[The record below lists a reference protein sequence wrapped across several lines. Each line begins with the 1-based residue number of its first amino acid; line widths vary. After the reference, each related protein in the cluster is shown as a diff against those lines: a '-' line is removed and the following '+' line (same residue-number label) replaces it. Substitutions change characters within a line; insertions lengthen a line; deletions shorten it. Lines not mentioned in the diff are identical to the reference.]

1 MKKIVSV
8 FLLATVAGIAFA
20 VPPASA
26 QEQQV
31 EVTQKDAEN
40 AARSVTR
47 YCKIL
52 ITRMDGII
60 EDKWATQDLQDLA
73 AVWDSLNCHEVFG
86 VDERIRWLV
95 R

>member
-8 FLLATVAGIAFA
+8 FLLAAVAGIAFA
-20 VPPASA
+20 VPPASS
-26 QEQQV
+26 QERQA

-40 AARSVTR
+40 AARSVAR

-52 ITRMDGII
+52 ITRIEGII

-73 AVWDSLNCHEVFG
+73 VVWDSMNCHEVFG
-86 VDERIRWLV
+86 VDERIRWIV

>member
-1 MKKIVSV
+1 MQNIVSA
-8 FLLATVAGIAFA
+8 FLLAAVAGIAFA
-20 VPPASA
+20 VPPASS
-26 QEQQV
+26 QEQQP

-40 AARSVTR
+40 AARSVAR

-73 AVWDSLNCHEVFG
+73 VVWDSLNCHEVFG
-86 VDERIRWLV
+86 VDERIRWMV

>member
-1 MKKIVSV
+1 MKKIISV
-8 FLLATVAGIAFA
+8 FLLAAVMGIVFA
-20 VPPASA
+20 IPPASS
-26 QEQQV
+26 QEQKA

-40 AARSVTR
+40 AARSVAR

-52 ITRMDGII
+52 ITRMEKLI
-60 EDKWATQDLQDLA
+60 EDNWATQDLQDLA
-73 AVWDSLNCHEVFG
+73 VVWDSLNCHEVFG

>member
-8 FLLATVAGIAFA
+8 YLLAAVTGIAFTIS
-20 VPPASA
+20 PASS
-26 QEQQV
+26 QEQKA
-31 EVTQKDAEN
+31 EVTQADAEN
-40 AARSVTR
+40 AARSVAR

-52 ITRMDGII
+52 ITRMEDLI
-60 EDKWATQDLQDLA
+60 EDNWATQDLQDLA
-73 AVWDSLNCHEVFG
+73 VVWDSLNCHEVFG

>member
-1 MKKIVSV
+1 MQNIVSA
-8 FLLATVAGIAFA
+8 FLLAAVAGIAFA
-20 VPPASA
+20 VPPASS
-26 QEQQV
+26 QEQQP

-40 AARSVTR
+40 AARSVAR

-52 ITRMDGII
+52 IARMDGII

-73 AVWDSLNCHEVFG
+73 VVWDSLNCHEVFG

>member
-8 FLLATVAGIAFA
+8 FLLATVAGITLA
-20 VPPASA
+20 VPPASS
-26 QEQQV
+26 QEKRA
-31 EVTQKDAEN
+31 EVTQEDVEN
-40 AARSVTR
+40 AARSVAR

-52 ITRMDGII
+52 ITRIEGII

-73 AVWDSLNCHEVFG
+73 VVWDSLNCHEVFG

>member
-1 MKKIVSV
+1 MNKIVSV
-8 FLLATVAGIAFA
+8 FLIATVAGVAFA
-20 VPPASA
+20 VPSVSS
-26 QEQQV
+26 QEQQA

-73 AVWDSLNCHEVFG
+73 VVWDSLNCHEVFG
-86 VDERIRWLV
+86 VDERVCWLV

>member
-1 MKKIVSV
+1 MKKNVSV
-8 FLLATVAGIAFA
+8 FLLVAVAGIAFA
-20 VPPASA
+20 VPPAA
-26 QEQQV
+26 TQEQQA
-31 EVTQKDAEN
+31 EVTQKDAET
-40 AARSVTR
+40 AARSVAR

-73 AVWDSLNCHEVFG
+73 VVWDSLNCHEVFG

>member
-1 MKKIVSV
+1 MKKIAPV

-20 VPPASA
+20 VPPASS
-26 QEQQV
+26 QERQA

-40 AARSVTR
+40 AARSVAR

-73 AVWDSLNCHEVFG
+73 VVWDSLNCHEVFG

>member
-1 MKKIVSV
+1 MKKLYLV
-8 FLLATVAGIAFA
+8 FALAAVAGITVAI
-20 VPPASA
+20 PPVSS
-26 QEQQV
+26 QEKQA
-31 EVTQKDAEN
+31 EVTQEDAEN
-40 AARSVTR
+40 AARSVAR

-73 AVWDSLNCHEVFG
+73 VVWDSLNCHEVFG

>member
-1 MKKIVSV
+1 MKKIASV
-8 FLLATVAGIAFA
+8 FLLATVAGITLAT
-20 VPPASA
+20 PPASS
-26 QEQQV
+26 QEQPA
-31 EVTQKDAEN
+31 EVTQKDAEK
-40 AARSVTR
+40 AARSVAR

-73 AVWDSLNCHEVFG
+73 VVCDSLNCHEVFG
-86 VDERIRWLV
+86 VDERIRWMV

>member
-1 MKKIVSV
+1 MKKIVSIL
-8 FLLATVAGIAFA
+8 LLATAAGIAF
-20 VPPASA
+20 VITPASS

-40 AARSVTR
+40 AARSVAS

-73 AVWDSLNCHEVFG
+73 VVWDSLNCHEVFG

>member
-1 MKKIVSV
+1 MKKIAPV

-20 VPPASA
+20 VPPASSL
-26 QEQQV
+26 EQQA

-40 AARSVTR
+40 AARSVAR

-52 ITRMDGII
+52 ITRMGGII
-60 EDKWATQDLQDLA
+60 EDKWATQDLRDRA
-73 AVWDSLNCHEVFG
+73 AVWDNLSCHEVFG